1 MIVKK
6 VEKRRQRFIRG
17 MLKSKR
23 EGWKV
28 KGKVDKGK
36 GKVDKGRERLE

>member
-28 KGKVDKGK
+28 N

>member
-6 VEKRRQRFIRG
+6 VEKRRQRFSRG

-28 KGKVDKGK
+28 KGKVDKG
-36 GKVDKGRERLE
+36 RERLTREGKG